1 MADES
6 PLRRAFRHPLLRRLP
21 LLLVAVI
28 GIWLWKTSVGS
39 ERELIW
45 QVPASVG
52 AVERDRF
59 NAETEREYINIRD
72 FLVLHYRASE
82 RDDSEF
88 WRYCRNLEAPDGLAE
103 KLAMFRS
110 SGRIIRSPR
119 PKRFG
124 WTSSTASP
132 LRLVSQATSAT
143 GWSSSTRSASPP
155 M

>member
-52 AVERDRF
+52 AVERVEIQLRDP
-59 NAETEREYINIRD
+59 EGELVKREAW
-72 FLVLHYRASE
+72 FLEGKRPGELTQKLKLPSGEYQAQIFVTRA
-82 RDDSEF
+82 
-88 WRYCRNLEAPDGLAE
+88 G
-103 KLAMFRS
+103 K
-110 SGRIIRSPR
+110 
-119 PKRFG
+119 
-124 WTSSTASP
+124 
-132 LRLVSQATSAT
+132 
-143 GWSSSTRSASPP
+143 TRSVQMPVTVDGDIVIVQVRPP
-155 M
+155 PAAP